1 MNVRQILESSEQE
14 RLNERKEKLST
25 IQTMIRLTKQKS
37 DLEEELYEIKKED
50 KNEISMKVSYNNN

>member
-50 KNEISMKVSYNNN
+50 KNEISMKV